1 MTHPDPTS
9 PEALSGHQEGHT
21 GRYVTGLYRA
31 VVLDTNDPDQ
41 RARVKVRVFQLHGEP
56 QEVPDVDCPWA
67 EPCFPPL
74 GTQDADEGATVLPGW
89 VTIPPV
95 GTTLWV
101 GFENGYIENPVYLGQ
116 WYGQVGGVELPTEA
130 DDTNVDGSSVLPGR
144 RVFKTAAGHVIV
156 IDDNEDT
163 KGIRVSTAG
172 GKKINLDDKNDKI
185 EIEDQSGVVIEI
197 DAAAGTVI
205 VKHTSEVEVEAPSIK
220 LGAAASD
227 ALMRDVIIP
236 KLDGHSHPILSGS
249 SAGETST
256 MALSGSNPTT
266 LVGDETTKVTGE

>member
-1 MTHPDPTS
+1 MAEPDPAS
-9 PEALSGHQEGHT
+9 PEALAGTPEGQT
-21 GRYVTGLYRA
+21 ERYVNGLYRA
-31 VVLDTNDPDQ
+31 VVLDTKDPDQ
-41 RARVKVRVFQLHGEP
+41 RARVKVRVFQLHGDP

-67 EPCFPPL
+67 EPCFPPF
-74 GTQDADEGATVLPGW
+74 GTQDADGGATVLPGW

-163 KGIRVSTAG
+163 KGIRVSTAL
-172 GKKINLDDKNDKI
+172 GKKISLDDKNDKI

-205 VKHTSEVEVEAPSIK
+205 VKHTAEVEVEAPSIK

-227 ALMRDVIIP
+227 ALVRDTI
-236 KLDGHSHPILSGS
+236 LSLLNGHSHTISSGS

-256 MALSGSNPTT
+256 MLLSTT
-266 LVGDETTKVTGE
+266 NSVDVSGEGTAKVTGE